1 MDCCSTKKEG
11 EVVKIETPPMDFRKA
26 VALRA
31 IHGKAATP
39 ALPGSAK
46 KILSTGKK
54 PAPPRFV
61 FDFLQGFKRGVVS
74 LCTPALA

>member
-1 MDCCSTKKEG
+1 
-11 EVVKIETPPMDFRKA
+11 MDFRKA

-61 FDFLQGFKRGVVS
+61 FDFLQGFKRGV
-74 LCTPALA
+74 